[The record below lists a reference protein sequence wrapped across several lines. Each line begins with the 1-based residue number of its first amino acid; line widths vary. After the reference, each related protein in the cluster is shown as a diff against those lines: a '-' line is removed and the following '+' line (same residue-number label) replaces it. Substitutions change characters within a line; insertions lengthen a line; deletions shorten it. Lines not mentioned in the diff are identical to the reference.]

1 MGVIQIL
8 NRKIGEGK
16 FSEEEIGLALE
27 IAEVLGVAFYNQQ
40 RFVRHRKT
48 RFDYLINHDLL
59 KEEDLETA
67 WKESREKKETIENF
81 LMHKYKISKDDIGK
95 SFEEFYNCRFIKYND
110 KIPIPGHL
118 IKNLKKNY
126 LHRELWVPL
135 EMIGD
140 KIHVIL
146 DDPNN
151 LIKKD
156 TIESL
161 LKTRQIKYDVA
172 LDDDIK

>member
-48 RFDYLINHDLL
+48 RFDYLISHDLL
-59 KEEDLETA
+59 KEEDLESA

-81 LMHKYKISKDDIGK
+81 LM
-95 SFEEFYNCRFIKYND
+95 
-110 KIPIPGHL
+110 
-118 IKNLKKNY
+118 
-126 LHRELWVPL
+126 
-135 EMIGD
+135 
-140 KIHVIL
+140 
-146 DDPNN
+146 
-151 LIKKD
+151 
-156 TIESL
+156 
-161 LKTRQIKYDVA
+161 Q
-172 LDDDIK
+172 